1 MEIYSQSLLNF
12 LRCLL
17 EFPSLS
23 LFSNKFFFLFPR
35 SGWGQGRGGTCC
47 TRAAGGTLWS
57 GLLPGAG
64 NGTHAFHPGTFLPLI
79 RAAVM
84 QGEVA
89 LTKCQ
94 EINPHMCMGS
104 NRSYGWISDR
114 EEMAT
119 AKTVLYIVIRDVR
132 NTSFNPNSGKPLD
145 CE

>member
-1 MEIYSQSLLNF
+1 
-12 LRCLL
+12 
-17 EFPSLS
+17 
-23 LFSNKFFFLFPR
+23 
-35 SGWGQGRGGTCC
+35 
-47 TRAAGGTLWS
+47 
-57 GLLPGAG
+57 
-64 NGTHAFHPGTFLPLI
+64 
-79 RAAVM
+79 M

-119 AKTVLYIVIRDVR
+119 AKTVLYIVIIDVR
-132 NTSFNPNSGKPLD
+132 NTSFNPNSGEPLD